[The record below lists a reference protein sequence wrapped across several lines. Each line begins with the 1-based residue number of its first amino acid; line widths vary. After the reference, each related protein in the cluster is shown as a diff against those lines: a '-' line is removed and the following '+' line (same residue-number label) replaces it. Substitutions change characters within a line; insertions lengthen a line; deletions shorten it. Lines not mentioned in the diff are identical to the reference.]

1 MRFLF
6 ESSPV
11 YHIFHTEP
19 SLSTDGSAALK
30 LSADPAIPWPSTG
43 SGTLPPNTVQV
54 SPSRELA

>member
-11 YHIFHTEP
+11 YHIFQVEP
-19 SLSTDGSAALK
+19 SFSTDGSAALK
-30 LSADPAIPWPSTG
+30 LSADPGTPWSSTG
-43 SGTLPPNTVQV
+43 SGVLPPYCVHV